1 MSNTRLT
8 SSLDELAGQS
18 LDVLIVG
25 SGPAGVAVAERLA
38 HTHPDWTLG
47 MVERGSLLT
56 LTHIN
61 NIFPNP
67 MRRRFIKRFKINPWE
82 GSFRD
87 GGMLIPAL
95 GGRGIVAGA
104 HLRRF
109 DPADFTLWTSGS
121 WPADVIQLLPQYYRE
136 AEINRRVNVSAIR
149 GGEQTWALS
158 TLDFL
163 HAHPPNVGVDF
174 PSGDGFD
181 VGHGYDSPVARLWQ
195 VLINETLNREAYRR
209 RIWVATDSY
218 AVRIEHNGKLAQG
231 IRCINATDHRSRLV
245 AARTVVITAS
255 TIESARLFL
264 LSDLDQQL
272 PAVGRFLAE
281 HIERRAKIEVDPLNP
296 EVRGQGISLVV
307 PPENADLANRFQVHL
322 RGQMNQDGKLEVDI
336 GGFAA
341 MDPCEDNR
349 VTLAESR
356 DEYDIPKA
364 NTSVSLSMND
374 QARVDNMCERIRHI
388 ARILNG
394 KFVTTRFP
402 FEETTKYTDASRE
415 IQEMGPGRSYHE
427 AGTLRMGSSA
437 EANSVTDS
445 GGLVHGFS
453 NLYVADAAL
462 FPCVGIA
469 NPMLTITALAYRV
482 ADHIDAFSPNPG
494 PQPDGT
500 AGAAPR
506 G

>member
-1 MSNTRLT
+1 
-8 SSLDELAGQS
+8 
-18 LDVLIVG
+18 
-25 SGPAGVAVAERLA
+25 
-38 HTHPDWTLG
+38 
-47 MVERGSLLT
+47 
-56 LTHIN
+56 
-61 NIFPNP
+61 
-67 MRRRFIKRFKINPWE
+67 
-82 GSFRD
+82 
-87 GGMLIPAL
+87 
-95 GGRGIVAGA
+95 
-104 HLRRF
+104 
-109 DPADFTLWTSGS
+109 
-121 WPADVIQLLPQYYRE
+121 
-136 AEINRRVNVSAIR
+136 
-149 GGEQTWALS
+149 
-158 TLDFL
+158 
-163 HAHPPNVGVDF
+163 
-174 PSGDGFD
+174 
-181 VGHGYDSPVARLWQ
+181 
-195 VLINETLNREAYRR
+195 
-209 RIWVATDSY
+209 
-218 AVRIEHNGKLAQG
+218 
-231 IRCINATDHRSRLV
+231 
-245 AARTVVITAS
+245 
-255 TIESARLFL
+255 
-264 LSDLDQQL
+264 
-272 PAVGRFLAE
+272 
-281 HIERRAKIEVDPLNP
+281 
-296 EVRGQGISLVV
+296 
-307 PPENADLANRFQVHL
+307 
-322 RGQMNQDGKLEVDI
+322 
-336 GGFAA
+336 

>member
-341 MDPCEDNR
+341 MDPCEDN
-349 VTLAESR
+349 
-356 DEYDIPKA
+356 
-364 NTSVSLSMND
+364 
-374 QARVDNMCERIRHI
+374 
-388 ARILNG
+388 
-394 KFVTTRFP
+394 
-402 FEETTKYTDASRE
+402 
-415 IQEMGPGRSYHE
+415 
-427 AGTLRMGSSA
+427 
-437 EANSVTDS
+437 
-445 GGLVHGFS
+445 
-453 NLYVADAAL
+453 
-462 FPCVGIA
+462 
-469 NPMLTITALAYRV
+469 
-482 ADHIDAFSPNPG
+482 
-494 PQPDGT
+494 
-500 AGAAPR
+500 
-506 G
+506 